1 MKDLL
6 FSVFAILL
14 IGVLFIPAAFAVE
27 YDQIVSTSSGSL
39 DVGIYTEPDI
49 PYSGELTI
57 VKIHFLLPDT
67 TKLYEHIDYWS
78 AVSKDGNY
86 ISGPSAL
93 KHTNPGTATIS
104 VEFPE
109 NGSYIIHV
117 DVFSIYFH
125 FLPQEHKTCTV
136 GSKVYGC
143 ETATFTMNIGQAEP
157 EQEQAETSIPGWIKN
172 NAGWWADGQID
183 DGSFVSGIQWLIT
196 NGIMTIPPTE
206 QGTGSDDVIPSW
218 IKNNAGWWA
227 DGQIDDSSFV
237 SGLQWLISNG
247 IMKIS

>member
-1 MKDLL
+1 MKNLL

-14 IGVLFIPAAFAVE
+14 IGILFIPAAFAVE
-27 YDQIVSTSSGSL
+27 YVQVASTSGGSL
-39 DVGIYTEPDI
+39 GVGIYTEPDP
-49 PYSGELTI
+49 PYSGELTT

-67 TKLYEHIDYWS
+67 TKLYEHIDYWT
-78 AVSKDGNY
+78 AVSKDGDY

-109 NGSYIIHV
+109 NGSYKI
-117 DVFSIYFH
+117 DVGVEGILFQVI
-125 FLPQEHKTCTV
+125 PV
-136 GSKVYGC
+136 
-143 ETATFTMNIGQAEP
+143 ETATFTMNIG
-157 EQEQAETSIPGWIKN
+157 QAETSIPGWIKN

-183 DGSFVSGIQWLIT
+183 DSSFVSGIQWLIS
-196 NGIMTIPPTE
+196 NGVMTIPPTE
-206 QGTGSDDVIPSW
+206 QGAGSDNVIPSW

>member
-1 MKDLL
+1 MKNLL

-14 IGVLFIPAAFAVE
+14 IGILFIPAAFAVE
-27 YDQIVSTSSGSL
+27 YVQVASTSGGSL
-39 DVGIYTEPDI
+39 GVGIYTEPDP
-49 PYSGELTI
+49 PYSGELTT

-67 TKLYEHIDYWS
+67 TKLYEHIDYWT

-109 NGSYIIHV
+109 NGSYKI
-117 DVFSIYFH
+117 DVGVEGILFQVI
-125 FLPQEHKTCTV
+125 PV
-136 GSKVYGC
+136 
-143 ETATFTMNIGQAEP
+143 ETATFTMNIG
-157 EQEQAETSIPGWIKN
+157 QAETSIPGWIKN

-183 DGSFVSGIQWLIT
+183 DSSFVSGIQWLIS
-196 NGIMTIPPTE
+196 NGVMTIPTTE
-206 QGTGSDDVIPSW
+206 QGTGSDNVIPSW

>member
-1 MKDLL
+1 MKNLL

-14 IGVLFIPAAFAVE
+14 IGILFIPAAFAVE
-27 YDQIVSTSSGSL
+27 YVQVASTSGGSL
-39 DVGIYTEPDI
+39 GVGIYTEPDP
-49 PYSGELTI
+49 PYSGELTT

-67 TKLYEHIDYWS
+67 TKLYEHIDYWT

-86 ISGPSAL
+86 IFGPSAL

-109 NGSYIIHV
+109 NGSYKI
-117 DVFSIYFH
+117 DVGVEGILFQVI
-125 FLPQEHKTCTV
+125 PV
-136 GSKVYGC
+136 
-143 ETATFTMNIGQAEP
+143 ETATFTMNIG
-157 EQEQAETSIPGWIKN
+157 QAETSIPGWIKN

-183 DGSFVSGIQWLIT
+183 DSSFVSGIQWLIS
-196 NGIMTIPPTE
+196 NEIMTIPPTE
-206 QGTGSDDVIPSW
+206 QGTGSDNVIPSW

>member
-109 NGSYIIHV
+109 NGSYKI
-117 DVFSIYFH
+117 DVGVEGILFQVI
-125 FLPQEHKTCTV
+125 PV
-136 GSKVYGC
+136 
-143 ETATFTMNIGQAEP
+143 ETATFIMNIGQV
-157 EQEQAETSIPGWIKN
+157 ETSIPSWIKN

-183 DGSFVSGIQWLIT
+183 DSSFVSGIQWLIS
-196 NGIMTIPPTE
+196 NGVMTIPSTE
-206 QGTGSDDVIPSW
+206 QGAGSDNVIPSW